1 MIDKKKK
8 DKKKTPSV
16 LRHGLQWKSSIFY
29 ATYSL
34 FLICCI
40 FSKVKRKVEKYSQ
53 DTQTI
58 MKLMRQAGRAIKYL
72 NKSFTGQD
80 KVTNFPSLFE
90 QPQ

>member
-1 MIDKKKK
+1 MAYNGNHQFFMLHI
-8 DKKKTPSV
+8 
-16 LRHGLQWKSSIFY
+16 HY
-29 ATYSL
+29 

-53 DTQTI
+53 DTQTS

-80 KVTNFPSLFE
+80 KVTNFPSLFK